1 MCGGEGDG
9 IAAVLRHGPQR
20 SALSPRI
27 AVDDDG
33 FIYVTDVV
41 NLRIQKYSP

>member
-27 AVDDDG
+27 AVHDD